1 MRPYQISIHGF
12 RLRIIQKSVLH
23 LFAVLVL
30 FACDQSV
37 QLKINETRTF
47 TLDNSCGTIEF
58 HGSAFSRSVNLKQ
71 YFSEGK
77 YELNLEALEVLIV
90 PATAGSVEQLKF
102 YDTTGIE
109 ISDHTLLVNS
119 GDRVNMEII
128 LDRPVYTIE
137 GNLLILPSSYLT
149 CNQQP
154 LTTDTLRI
162 YLTNQ

>member
-12 RLRIIQKSVLH
+12 KLRKTQKSVLH
-23 LFAVLVL
+23 LIAVLFL

-37 QLKINETRTF
+37 QLNINETRTF

-77 YELNLEALEVLIV
+77 YELNLEAIDVLIV
-90 PATAGSVEQLKF
+90 PSTSGSVQQLKF
-102 YDTTGIE
+102 YDTTGTE
-109 ISDHTLLVNS
+109 IRDHKLLVNS
-119 GDRVNMEII
+119 GDRVNLEIM
-128 LDRPVYTIE
+128 LDRPVYAIE

-154 LTTDTLRI
+154 LMTDTLRI